1 MSTGHDVQLREAQ
14 IEIEIPVE
22 PHPDPA
28 TVTAEGERLQELI
41 DGVRIRQA
49 KPQVDERGSLT
60 EIYSEAWDFS
70 DEPLVYA
77 YQSTIRPGFVKGWVV
92 HLEQDD
98 RLFFDNGDVKVVLYD
113 ARVGSP
119 TQGMVTELFFGS
131 ANRALLRI
139 PKGVFH
145 AVRNIGEHEARFVNL
160 PTRPYRHE
168 RPDKARLP
176 VDTEAIPYRL

>member
-1 MSTGHDVQLREAQ
+1 VSTAHDEQLRDAQ
-14 IEIEIPVE
+14 VEIEIPVE

-28 TVTAEGERLQELI
+28 TVTAEGERLQALI

-60 EIYSEAWDFS
+60 EIYSEAWGFS
-70 DEPLVYA
+70 DEPLVYV
-77 YQSTIRPGFVKGWVV
+77 YQSTIRPGFVKGWNV
-92 HLEQDD
+92 HFEQDD
-98 RLFFDNGDVKVVLYD
+98 RLFFDNGDVKVALYD

-119 TQGMVTELFFGS
+119 TQGMVNELFFGS

-139 PKGVFH
+139 PKGVVH
-145 AVRNIGEHEARFVNL
+145 AVRNVGEHEARFVNL
-160 PTRPYRHE
+160 PTRPYRHD